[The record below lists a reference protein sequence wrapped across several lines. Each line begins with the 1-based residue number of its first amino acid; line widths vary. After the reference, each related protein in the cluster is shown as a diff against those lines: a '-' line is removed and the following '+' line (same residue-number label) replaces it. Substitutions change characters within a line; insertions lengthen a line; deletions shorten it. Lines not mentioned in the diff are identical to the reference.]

1 MPGSGRPV
9 IRTQIPPP
17 MDRRAASYVKEQLV
31 YNQIKPEDAPPPPP
45 SLGTAQGSRDPFQG
59 DEKRGILRFLRR
71 ILFGKKQ

>member
-1 MPGSGRPV
+1 
-9 IRTQIPPP
+9 

-45 SLGTAQGSRDPFQG
+45 SLGTAQGSRDSFQR
-59 DEKRGILRFLRR
+59 DQRPARKKRGILRFLRR